1 VAFFKK
7 ITERFTFIGDL
18 VKLAEE
24 VSLPGFQGI
33 PIYDVLSFFFKE
45 IQQDSINVRA
55 GSISWNIFLSF
66 FPAIIFIFTLIPY
79 IPIPNLTEEIK
90 TLFSDLLPAYTF
102 QTVWNTIEDIINI
115 PRSGLLSIGF
125 LAALFFA
132 SNGTISMIHAFDKK
146 GDTFLQRNFIQNRW
160 IAIQLTFFLFFL
172 LLLTIIMLIGSQL
185 LVSYFSEVLHF
196 KSGFSYF
203 LIKFFEY
210 SIIFFAFFNTIALI
224 YNLAPNVKD
233 DWHYFSVGA
242 TFAAIICIITTLIFG
257 WYLNNFSSYNTF
269 YGSIGTVM
277 ALMVL
282 IYLNATVLLIG
293 FEINTSIA
301 VNKHLKSS
309 KV

>member
-1 VAFFKK
+1 MAFLKK
-7 ITERFTFIGDL
+7 LAERFSFIGDL
-18 VKLAEE
+18 IKLAEE

-45 IQQDSINVRA
+45 IQEDSINVRA
-55 GSISWNIFLSF
+55 GSISWNIFLAF
-66 FPAIIFIFTLIPY
+66 FPTIIFIFTLIPY
-79 IPIPNLTEEIK
+79 IPIPDLTGEIK
-90 TLFSDLLPAYTF
+90 TLFSELLPEYTF

-115 PRSGLLSIGF
+115 PRRGLLSIGF

-132 SNGTISMIHAFDKK
+132 SNGTISMIHAFDKR
-146 GDTFLQRNFIQNRW
+146 GETFTRRNFLQNRW

-172 LLLTIIMLIGSQL
+172 LLVTILLLIGSQL
-185 LVSYFSEVLHF
+185 IVSYFSEVLHF
-196 KSGFSYF
+196 KSGLSFF
-203 LIKFFEY
+203 LLKFFEY
-210 SIIFFAFFNTIALI
+210 VIIFFAFFNTIALI
-224 YNLAPNVKD
+224 YNLAPNVKM

-242 TFAAIICIITTLIFG
+242 TFASIICITTTLLFG

-301 VNKHLKSS
+301 VNKHLKGN
-309 KV
+309 K

>member
-1 VAFFKK
+1 M
-7 ITERFTFIGDL
+7 
-18 VKLAEE
+18 AEE

-33 PIYDVLSFFFKE
+33 PVYDVLSFFFKE

-55 GSISWNIFLSF
+55 GSISWNIFLAF

-90 TLFSDLLPAYTF
+90 TLFSDLLPEYTF
-102 QTVWNTIEDIINI
+102 QTVWKTVEDIVNI
-115 PRSGLLSIGF
+115 PRRGLLSVGF
-125 LAALFFA
+125 IAALFFA

-146 GDTFLQRNFIQNRW
+146 GESFMRRNFIQNRW

-172 LLLTIIMLIGSQL
+172 LVLTIVLLIGSQIM
-185 LVSYFSEVLHF
+185 VNYFSEVLHF
-196 KSGFSYF
+196 KSGLSYF
-203 LIKFFEY
+203 LLKLSEY
-210 SIIFFAFFNTIALI
+210 LVIFLAFYNTITLI
-224 YNLAPNVKD
+224 YNLAPNVKT
-233 DWHYFSVGA
+233 DWAYFSVGA
-242 TFAAIICIITTLIFG
+242 TFATLISILTTALFG
-257 WYLNNFSSYNTF
+257 WYLNNFSSYNTL

-301 VNKHLKSS
+301 VNKHLKGR
-309 KV
+309 

>member
-1 VAFFKK
+1 MSFLNQLA
-7 ITERFTFIGDL
+7 ERFGFIRDL

-24 VSLPGFQGI
+24 VSLPGFHGI
-33 PIYDVLSFFFKE
+33 PIYDVLSFFFEE
-45 IQQDSINVRA
+45 IQEDSINVRA
-55 GSISWNIFLSF
+55 GSISWNIFLAF

-90 TLFSDLLPAYTF
+90 TLFSDLLPEYTF

-115 PRSGLLSIGF
+115 PRTGLLSVGF

-146 GDTFLQRNFIQNRW
+146 GDTFTKRNFLQNRW

-172 LLLTIIMLIGSQL
+172 LLVTIVMLIGSQL
-185 LVSYFSEVLHF
+185 MVNYFSEILHF
-196 KSGFSYF
+196 RSGLSYF
-203 LIKFFEY
+203 LLKFFEY
-210 SIIFFAFFNTIALI
+210 VIIFFAFFNTIALI
-224 YNLAPNVKD
+224 YNLAPNVKL

-242 TFAAIICIITTLIFG
+242 TFATLICIISTSTFG

-301 VNKHLKSS
+301 VNKHLKSKS
-309 KV
+309 K